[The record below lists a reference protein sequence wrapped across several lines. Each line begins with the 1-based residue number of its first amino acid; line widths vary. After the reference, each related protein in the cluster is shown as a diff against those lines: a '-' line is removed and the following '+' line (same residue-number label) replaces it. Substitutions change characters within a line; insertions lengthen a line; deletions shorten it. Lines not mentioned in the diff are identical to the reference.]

1 MFVGHYKCVNSPE
14 EFYSKKRES
23 LDFPSQV
30 EVNKKRYML
39 SKTYHVASESKY
51 KDLID
56 VAKKNSIQYDIE
68 VK

>member
-14 EFYSKKRES
+14 EFYSKKRDS

-39 SKTYHVASESKY
+39 SRTYHVASESKY
-51 KDLID
+51 QNLIES
-56 VAKKNSIQYDIE
+56 AKKNSIPYNVE